1 MLDLQTS
8 PRRTIVTTPSSPAPA
23 LQKTPL
29 HDLHTQHGGQ
39 MVEFAGWEM
48 PIRYSSIIEEHKA
61 VRTSG
66 GVFDVSHMGRLKI
79 KGRHARRLLEIAC
92 TRRIGD
98 MQEGQ
103 CRYSLMCNPQGG
115 VMDDV
120 LVYRMDTDDFLVVVN
135 ASNRA
140 KIVAHLERLIADRSL
155 TCTMEDQTEQTAMIA
170 VQGPRVMEFIGKFSS
185 EIPTLKRYRFT
196 TKNLLVMKVLVSRT
210 GYTGEDGVEAI
221 LPAKAVGMAM
231 KLILKDVDL
240 DSPDAPVKLA
250 GLGARDTLR
259 LEAGMPLYGH
269 ELGEEINALA
279 SGLGFAIN
287 LDKGDDERGEAFIG
301 MEALRATA
309 AAGGPERVL
318 VGLAMEGKR
327 VARQHAKV
335 LSGGVEVGEVT
346 SGCLSP
352 TLDHP
357 IAMAYVDRA
366 RSEVGGTVVVST
378 GKADLE
384 AKVVALPFYT
394 RPKG

>member
-1 MLDLQTS
+1 M
-8 PRRTIVTTPSSPAPA
+8 TTT
-23 LQKTPL
+23 LLKTPL
-29 HDLHTQHGGQ
+29 HDMHTQHGGQ
-39 MVEFAGWEM
+39 MVDFAGWEM

-79 KGRHARRLLEIAC
+79 TGRHARRLLEIAC
-92 TRRIGD
+92 TRRISD
-98 MQEGQ
+98 MQDGQ
-103 CRYSLMCNPQGG
+103 CRYSLMCNEQGG
-115 VMDDV
+115 VKDDV
-120 LVYRMDTDDFLVVVN
+120 LVYRHDMDDFLVVVN

-140 KIVAHLERLIADRSL
+140 KIIAHLQAIIADRSL
-155 TCTMEDQTEQTAMIA
+155 TCTMNDTTEQTAMIA

-185 EIPTLKRYRFT
+185 EIPSLKRYRFT

-240 DSPDAPVKLA
+240 ESPDAPVRLA
-250 GLGARDTLR
+250 GLGARDSLR

-287 LDKGDDERGEAFIG
+287 LDKAGDERGEAFIG
-301 MEALRATA
+301 MEALQRIE

-318 VGLAMEGKR
+318 VGLSMEGKR
-327 VARQHAKV
+327 VARAHAQV
-335 LSGGVEVGEVT
+335 LLNGAVVGEVT

-366 RSEVGGTVVVST
+366 HSGIGGTVTVST
-378 GKADLE
+378 GKVDLE
-384 AKVVALPFYT
+384 AKIVAMPFYT
-394 RPKG
+394 KPKA

>member
-1 MLDLQTS
+1 M
-8 PRRTIVTTPSSPAPA
+8 TTT
-23 LQKTPL
+23 LLKTPL
-29 HDLHTQHGGQ
+29 HDMHTQHGGQ
-39 MVEFAGWEM
+39 MVDFAGWEM

-79 KGRHARRLLEIAC
+79 TGRHARRLLEIAC
-92 TRRIGD
+92 TRRISD
-98 MQEGQ
+98 MQDGQ
-103 CRYSLMCNPQGG
+103 CRYSLMCNEQGG
-115 VMDDV
+115 VKDDV
-120 LVYRMDTDDFLVVVN
+120 LVYRHDMDDFLVVVN

-140 KIVAHLERLIADRSL
+140 KIIAHLQAIIADRSL
-155 TCTMEDQTEQTAMIA
+155 TCTMNDTTEQTAMIA

-185 EIPTLKRYRFT
+185 EIPSLKRYRFT

-240 DSPDAPVKLA
+240 ESPDAPVKLA
-250 GLGARDTLR
+250 GLGARDSLR

-287 LDKGDDERGEAFIG
+287 LDKAGDERGEAFIG
-301 MEALRATA
+301 MEALQRTE

-318 VGLAMEGKR
+318 VGLSMEGKR
-327 VARQHAKV
+327 VARAHAQV
-335 LSGGVEVGEVT
+335 LLNGAVVGEVT

-366 RSEVGGTVVVST
+366 HSGVGGTVTVST
-378 GKADLE
+378 GKVDLE
-384 AKVVALPFYT
+384 AKIVAMPFYT
-394 RPKG
+394 KPKA